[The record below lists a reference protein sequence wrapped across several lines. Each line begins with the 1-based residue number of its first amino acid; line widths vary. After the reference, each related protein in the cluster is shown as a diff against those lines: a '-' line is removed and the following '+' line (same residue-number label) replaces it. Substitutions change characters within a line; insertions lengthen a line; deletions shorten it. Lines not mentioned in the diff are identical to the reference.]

1 MGSASPVVDFYFD
14 PVCPLNAIPRGREA
28 LRVFEGARLLAG
40 FPDFFELNGT
50 RFCAPVFS

>member
-1 MGSASPVVDFYFD
+1 MGSASPVVDFYID
-14 PVCPLNAIPRGREA
+14 PVCPLNAIPRDREA